1 MKSIALFVLLL
12 FVSFSSAFSQELK
25 MAESDFDK
33 AKMKTK
39 PSEKIVIEDSS
50 KKSYLTKKTNPAE
63 KSVASSDSINGTV
76 IITERR
82 RDEK

>member
-12 FVSFSSAFSQELK
+12 FVSFTSAFSQELK

-33 AKMKTK
+33 AKMTTT

-50 KKSYLTKKTNPAE
+50 KKSYLTKKTNPLE
-63 KSVASSDSINGTV
+63 KSVANTDSINGA
-76 IITERR
+76 IIINERR